1 MLGRAQDASA
11 ASFSPVSEEEGA
23 RQGADSRRAA
33 LYAAGVLLAGLA
45 AVVAVVALS
54 GGEGGGN
61 ASAADP
67 ACLEA
72 WNSDETAVGFGQ
84 HQFGGHGY
92 ERVQVL
98 RVDGSGTP
106 TEGEDGMCGVVFAAT
121 ELDPEPGA
129 RAQVLLDGSWTGFE
143 SLRGVNDRA
152 IGQLQSDA
160 VAGTNATLT
169 SDGRLIAQEG

>member
-1 MLGRAQDASA
+1 M
-11 ASFSPVSEEEGA
+11 SEAEGA
-23 RQGADSRRAA
+23 PPGSESRRAA
-33 LYAAGVLLAGLA
+33 LYAAAIMLAGLSI
-45 AVVAVVALS
+45 VVVVVVVSSSES
-54 GGEGGGN
+54 GGD

-106 TEGEDGMCGVVFAAT
+106 TEAEDGMCGVVFAAT

-143 SLRGVNDRA
+143 SLGGVNDRA

>member
-1 MLGRAQDASA
+1 
-11 ASFSPVSEEEGA
+11 VSEGEGA
-23 RQGADSRRAA
+23 RHGADSRRAA

-45 AVVAVVALS
+45 AVVVVVVLS
-54 GGEGGGN
+54 GGGGGGD
-61 ASAADP
+61 ARRAADP

-106 TEGEDGMCGVVFAAT
+106 TEAEDGMCGVVFAAT

>member
-1 MLGRAQDASA
+1 
-11 ASFSPVSEEEGA
+11 VSEGEGA
-23 RQGADSRRAA
+23 RHGADSRRAA

-45 AVVAVVALS
+45 AVVVVVVLS
-54 GGEGGGN
+54 GGGGGGD
-61 ASAADP
+61 ARRAADP

-72 WNSDETAVGFGQ
+72 WNSDEMAVGFGQ

-106 TEGEDGMCGVVFAAT
+106 TEAEDGMCGVVFAAT

>member
-1 MLGRAQDASA
+1 MGDDVSAQRA
-11 ASFSPVSEEEGA
+11 P
-23 RQGADSRRAA
+23 DSRRAA

-45 AVVAVVALS
+45 VVVVVVLLS
-54 GGEGGGN
+54 GSDGAGEGG
-61 ASAADP
+61 AADP
-67 ACLEA
+67 ACIEA
-72 WNSDETAVGFGQ
+72 WNSDGTAVGFGE

-98 RVDGSGTP
+98 RVDPSGTP
-106 TEGEDGMCGVVFAAT
+106 SEAEDALCAVVFAAT

-143 SLRGVNDRA
+143 SLGGVNDQA

-160 VAGTNATLT
+160 VAGTNASLT
-169 SDGRLIAQEG
+169 SEGRLVARGG

>member
-1 MLGRAQDASA
+1 MSEGESA
-11 ASFSPVSEEEGA
+11 PQAP
-23 RQGADSRRAA
+23 DSRRPA
-33 LYAAGVLLAGLA
+33 LYVAGVLLAGLA
-45 AVVAVVALS
+45 TAVAIVLISSSDGS
-54 GGEGGGN
+54 GE
-61 ASAADP
+61 AAAADP
-67 ACLEA
+67 ACIED
-72 WNSDETAVGFGQ
+72 WNNDQTAVGFGQ

-98 RVDGSGTP
+98 RVDGSGTL

-169 SDGRLIAQEG
+169 SDGRLIAQQG

>member
-1 MLGRAQDASA
+1 
-11 ASFSPVSEEEGA
+11 
-23 RQGADSRRAA
+23 
-33 LYAAGVLLAGLA
+33 
-45 AVVAVVALS
+45 VVIS
-54 GGEGGGN
+54 GSEGGGN
-61 ASAADP
+61 GGAADP
-67 ACLEA
+67 ACIEA

-98 RVDGSGTP
+98 RVDATGVP
-106 TEGEDGMCGVVFAAT
+106 TEAEDGLCAVVFAAT

-143 SLRGVNDRA
+143 SLEGVNDRA

-160 VAGTNATLT
+160 VAGTNASL
-169 SDGRLIAQEG
+169 SSEGVLGAESG

>member
-1 MLGRAQDASA
+1 MSDQVSPRA
-11 ASFSPVSEEEGA
+11 P
-23 RQGADSRRAA
+23 DSWRAA
-33 LYAAGVLLAGLA
+33 IYAAAVLLAGLA
-45 AVVAVVALS
+45 VVVAVVVLS
-54 GGEGGGN
+54 ASDGGGDGG
-61 ASAADP
+61 AADP
-67 ACLEA
+67 ACIEA

-98 RVDGSGTP
+98 RVDGGGAPSDA
-106 TEGEDGMCGVVFAAT
+106 EDALCAVVFAAT

-143 SLRGVNDRA
+143 SLGGVNDRA

-160 VAGTNATLT
+160 VAGTNARLT
-169 SDGRLIAQEG
+169 SEGELVAQPG